1 MSPAS
6 TTAGDVAEFYD
17 SDDWAAH
24 VMGTW
29 DNALAHG
36 RIVATNMAGGHEPYV
51 DVPTYTSPL
60 FDTNIAVMGIAESNN
75 PALESFSKMAPG
87 DKGNTDYRKYFFKD
101 NRLVGS
107 VFIGSP
113 KGRKKMVELIRRAAR
128 TPRKPSVTRSS
139 TCGKG
144 RRADRSVNAT
154 ANGQKWV
161 SCWMGCESAHLRI
174 SRRSSAYGMRTPGQP
189 PPFG

>member
-1 MSPAS
+1 MIGRH
-6 TTAGDVAEFYD
+6 T
-17 SDDWAAH
+17 

-36 RIVATNMAGGHEPYV
+36 RIAAVNMAGGHQPYI
-51 DVPTYTSPL
+51 DVATYTSPL

-75 PALESFSKMAPG
+75 PTLESFSKMAPG

-113 KGRKKMVELIRRAAR
+113 KGRKKLVELIRD
-128 TPRKPSVTRSS
+128 
-139 TCGKG
+139 GG
-144 RRADRSVNAT
+144 NYAT
-154 ANGQKWV
+154 QAEREALFDV
-161 SCWMGCESAHLRI
+161 R
-174 SRRSSAYGMRTPGQP
+174 
-189 PPFG
+189 